1 MRKPLLLSVVS
12 MALALVVFVAHAQN
26 PPAQNP
32 PAQNPPAQNPPPGQA
47 QGQPPA
53 RGRAGADPYANTAAP
68 GTLTFPLAAPA
79 GKDSN
84 AKLTAPAGAVNQG
97 AFDPATWK
105 YGTAFNAPPGSKIWN
120 PARVKLMQGGKLTG
134 GTLFSATDPATYC
147 AMAN

>member
-32 PAQNPPAQNPPPGQA
+32 PAQNPPAQTPPQGQA
-47 QGQPPA
+47 PGQPPA
-53 RGRAGADPYANTAAP
+53 RGRAGADPYANNAAP

-84 AKLTAPAGAVNQG
+84 AKL
-97 AFDPATWK
+97 WRRR
-105 YGTAFNAPPGSKIWN
+105 
-120 PARVKLMQGGKLTG
+120 AR
-134 GTLFSATDPATYC
+134 
-147 AMAN
+147 